1 METNCYNICKKLSK
15 EECDKNERCK
25 YTNGLKRKYCR
36 LRHNKMDEKCNRKH
50 TQKVKK
56 TGTIRLTK
64 KQKERGLMIKEKM
77 EQAEAREAEAREAE
91 AREAEAREAE
101 AREAEAREAETRR
114 AKLSAEKKTK
124 ARKIIGRFMNK
135 TKHRRK
141 AMFLRAVCLDS
152 GVCLAFGTYANE
164 IKKHFGGFA
173 NFEYA
178 TAPIKRIGSPSA
190 NGFINEIQYD
200 HRGYK
205 SYAVLK
211 SSMKPNS
218 DNLMY
223 EYMVGQYIN
232 KLNKRFPCFVET
244 YGYYIYDNTMKVN
257 TKGVWTFLQD
267 SKITANMDTIKKGLI
282 LQKTT
287 DYAKACKQ
295 SKFLAI
301 LIQHLKGILP
311 IKDRFRSPRFV
322 AYELA
327 NVLFQVY
334 MPLGI
339 FGDSFTH
346 YDLHH
351 ENVNVY
357 EPEKDSYI
365 HFHYHMDGG
374 EEYSFKSKYIAK
386 IIDYGRSYFK
396 DEETGIDSKKIYTDL
411 CKEAKCNPSCGYSK
425 GFSWMYN
432 QPNPSSSYWISSQK
446 RNKSHDLRLLNEVKV
461 GTKANKTG
469 EWLSDGLKSVLQ
481 KLKYDKHYGTPEM
494 TKGFPNTIQN
504 VYDAAMALGNI
515 ISLPEQ
521 IQQNEDVYR
530 GKTKLGDLHIY
541 CGKDDTRPMRFV
553 KA

>member
-1 METNCYNICKKLSK
+1 METINCRNICKKLSK

-50 TQKVKK
+50 TQKIKK

-77 EQAEAREAEAREAE
+77 EQAEAEEMDRKLAEAREAE
-91 AREAEAREAE
+91 AREAEAR
-101 AREAEAREAETRR
+101 R
-114 AKLSAEKKTK
+114 AKLSSEKKTK

-205 SYAVLK
+205 AYAVLK
-211 SSMKPNS
+211 SSVKPNS

-411 CKEAKCNPSCGYSK
+411 CKETKCNPSCGYSK

-481 KLKYDKHYGTPEM
+481 KLKYDKHHGTPEM

-504 VYDAAMALGNI
+504 VYDAALALGNI

>member
-1 METNCYNICKKLSK
+1 METNCRNICKKLPK

-25 YTNGLKRKYCR
+25 YTNGIKRKYCR
-36 LRHNKMDEKCNRKH
+36 LRYNKMDENCNKKNK
-50 TQKVKK
+50 TYKFKK

-64 KQKERGLMIKEKM
+64 KQRDKGLMIKEKM
-77 EQAEAREAEAREAE
+77 ERAKAREAEAREAE

-101 AREAEAREAETRR
+101 AKR
-114 AKLSAEKKTK
+114 AKLSEEKKTK

-152 GVCLAFGTYANE
+152 GVCLAFGNYNNE

-178 TAPIKRIGSPSA
+178 NAPIKRIGNPSA

-205 SYAVLK
+205 AYAVLK

-244 YGYYIYDNTMKVN
+244 YGYYIYDDKMKVN
-257 TKGVWTFLQD
+257 TKGVWTFLKD
-267 SKITANMDTIKKGLI
+267 SKVTANMDTIKKGLI

-301 LIQHLKGILP
+301 LIQHLKGIIP
-311 IKDRFRSPRFV
+311 IKDRLNNLSFIKE
-322 AYELA
+322 ELV
-327 NVLFQVY
+327 NILFQIY
-334 MPLGI
+334 MPLSI
-339 FGDSFTH
+339 LLNSFTH

-351 ENVNVY
+351 ENVNLY
-357 EPEKDSYI
+357 EPQKDSYI
-365 HFHYHMDGG
+365 HFHYHISEGQ
-374 EEYSFKSKYIAK
+374 EISFKSKYIAK

-396 DEETGIDSKKIYTDL
+396 DEEAGIDSKKIYNDL
-411 CKEAKCNPSCGYSK
+411 CKEPKCKPMCGYNK
-425 GFSWMYN
+425 GFSWMNNFYN
-432 QPNPSSSYWISSQK
+432 DQDAANSYWISSQK
-446 RNKSHDLRLLNEVKV
+446 RNKSHDLRLLNEINV
-461 GTKANKTG
+461 GTKANNTYKDI
-469 EWLSDGLKSVLQ
+469 SDELKLLLQ
-481 KLKYDKHYGTPEM
+481 NLKYDKHYGTPEM
-494 TKGFPNTIQN
+494 NQGFPNTIQN
-504 VYDAAMALGNI
+504 VLDATLTLINI
-515 ISLPEQ
+515 ISLPEK

-541 CGKDDTRPMRFV
+541 CGNDDTRPMRFV

>member
-1 METNCYNICKKLSK
+1 METINCRNICKKLSK

-25 YTNGLKRKYCR
+25 YTNGLKRRYCI

-91 AREAEAREAE
+91 
-101 AREAEAREAETRR
+101 TKR

-205 SYAVLK
+205 AYAVLK
-211 SSMKPNS
+211 SSVKPNS

-244 YGYYIYDNTMKVN
+244 YGYYIYDDKMKVN
-257 TKGVWTFLQD
+257 SKGVWTF
-267 SKITANMDTIKKGLI
+267 
-282 LQKTT
+282 
-287 DYAKACKQ
+287 
-295 SKFLAI
+295 
-301 LIQHLKGILP
+301 
-311 IKDRFRSPRFV
+311 
-322 AYELA
+322 
-327 NVLFQVY
+327 
-334 MPLGI
+334 
-339 FGDSFTH
+339 
-346 YDLHH
+346 
-351 ENVNVY
+351 
-357 EPEKDSYI
+357 
-365 HFHYHMDGG
+365 
-374 EEYSFKSKYIAK
+374 
-386 IIDYGRSYFK
+386 
-396 DEETGIDSKKIYTDL
+396 
-411 CKEAKCNPSCGYSK
+411 
-425 GFSWMYN
+425 
-432 QPNPSSSYWISSQK
+432 
-446 RNKSHDLRLLNEVKV
+446 
-461 GTKANKTG
+461 
-469 EWLSDGLKSVLQ
+469 
-481 KLKYDKHYGTPEM
+481 
-494 TKGFPNTIQN
+494 
-504 VYDAAMALGNI
+504 
-515 ISLPEQ
+515 
-521 IQQNEDVYR
+521 
-530 GKTKLGDLHIY
+530 
-541 CGKDDTRPMRFV
+541 
-553 KA
+553 